1 VRQCEETG
9 AELSVMWILTF
20 YVLER
25 DTKECGA
32 WWKKPD
38 RLEIK

>member
-1 VRQCEETG
+1 MQVL
-9 AELSVMWILTF
+9 AF

-32 WWKKPD
+32 WWKKPG
-38 RLEIK
+38 RVEIK